1 MPADSFD
8 PHAVRHRL
16 KLVRNTGA
24 TELYANRD
32 GVTCPAC
39 GAAFDEALVTSER
52 AHSFDPPAGVSFC
65 FLREDDRAT
74 LFTHE

>member
-1 MPADSFD
+1 MDPTFD

-16 KLVRNTGA
+16 KLVRNTGG

-32 GVTCPAC
+32 AVECPVCA
-39 GAAFDEALVTSER
+39 AAFDEAFVTTER
-52 AHSFDPPAGVSFC
+52 SHRFDPPDGVSFC
-65 FLREDDRAT
+65 LLRDDERVT